1 MSITDVYG
9 HFQSVVRWH
18 LRLTVDKNVNSSD
31 GLAKRLGFF
40 NFNML
45 ETFVDIH
52 DKLFYIRNRLPDK
65 EILSHLS

>member
-45 ETFVDIH
+45 ET
-52 DKLFYIRNRLPDK
+52 
-65 EILSHLS
+65 